1 MTAHPEI
8 GQVNQSDLGAF
19 RELSGLVR
27 VDPSVTDLPELHQPS
42 AGVATFAGFC
52 QIGPFLVPVPPMCL
66 SWESRDLCTCGALWD
81 SLVKTSA
88 DTNLLKQEF
97 TFLS

>member
-27 VDPSVTDLPELHQPS
+27 VDLSVTNLPELHRLS
-42 AGVATFAGFC
+42 KGVATFAVFC
-52 QIGPFLVPVPPMCL
+52 LICPFLMPVPLCP
-66 SWESRDLCTCGALWD
+66 SWESRDLCTCRALWD
-81 SLVKTSA
+81 PLVKTSA